1 LTLPHTEY
9 KMPTEIQN
17 FEEGSFYKNDR
28 VEAIEANK
36 DSGEIIIESLF
47 FKVKWNR
54 RDDGVIPQPSY
65 ASYNSIKKFEPYL
78 LLEFWENILTKNQK

>member
-1 LTLPHTEY
+1 
-9 KMPTEIQN
+9 MPTEIQN

-47 FKVKWNR
+47 FQSQV
-54 RDDGVIPQPSY
+54 
-65 ASYNSIKKFEPYL
+65 E
-78 LLEFWENILTKNQK
+78 